1 MDAFDP
7 LHIGLLGLC
16 FLAAAA
22 FFAGLI
28 DSVAGGGGLI
38 SLPATLLAG
47 VPPQMALGTGKFMA
61 SMGTAASFL
70 TYARS
75 GVVAWRVAAV
85 GAGFSLIG
93 SILGSRTVLFIDNA
107 VLGKVILVLLPL
119 AALLTFMPIRSPR
132 EGKSVG
138 TFALYA
144 VTPLLCA
151 CIGFY
156 DGFFGPGTGSFM
168 LLGLHCLLGLGLVTS
183 SATAKAFNLASNV
196 SSLIV
201 FIVSGKIYYF
211 AALPMALANV
221 AGNIVGSRLALRKG
235 PTVIRRMLFVS
246 LGLLFIS
253 LVWRYTRG

>member
-1 MDAFDP
+1 MLDP

-28 DSVAGGGGLI
+28 DSVAGGGGLV

-47 VPPQMALGTGKFMA
+47 VPPQLALGTGKFMA
-61 SMGTAASFL
+61 AMGTTASFL
-70 TYARS
+70 TYARN
-75 GVVAWRVAAV
+75 GAVAWRVAAV
-85 GAGFSLIG
+85 GVCFSLAG
-93 SILGSRTVLFIDNA
+93 SCLGSRAVLFMDNA

-119 AALLTFMPIRSPR
+119 AALLTFMPIR
-132 EGKSVG
+132 GKKENVASNAV
-138 TFALYA
+138 LYT

-151 CIGFY
+151 GIGFY

-168 LLGLHCLLGLGLVTS
+168 LLGLHCLLGLGLVAS
-183 SATAKAFNLASNV
+183 SGTAKAFNLASNV
-196 SSLIV
+196 SSLVV
-201 FIVSGKIYYF
+201 FIINGKVYYF

-221 AGNIVGSRLALRKG
+221 AGNIVGSRLALRGG
-235 PTVIRRMLFVS
+235 PVVIRRMLLVS

-253 LVWRYTRG
+253 LVWRYAVN